1 MKKLVSFLVCSII
14 LLPSLFSQT
23 KTIDV
28 KVDERVELISIVS
41 YLAGYNEY
49 NNAREFPDFNKS
61 VDEYF
66 KAYLNDTLVSYAK
79 YLREERGISYDAP
92 MVFAVDLVIDNDI
105 HFNTQ
110 TISKAWVKDQRWT
123 QDNANHYL
131 SLLNDFYKKTK
142 FREFYNKNKSF
153 YTQLEEGFSPVI
165 KSINLAW
172 FDSFYSQKT
181 NNSFTIIL
189 CPINGPSNYGPSITY
204 KDGKEDVY
212 SIMGSWMF
220 DSTIHIDNNTAGSV
234 TQTLIHEFNHSY
246 CNPMVEKYWKELEK
260 NSGKIFDL
268 VKKEMSNQ
276 AYGDSKTMMKET
288 LVRTATIK
296 YLTDYT
302 KKDSKRYI
310 TREESNSFFCVND
323 MYKALETYLQER
335 SKYPNFE
342 SYMPDLCKEFN
353 NIKPKKIKK
362 LIKNFYSD
370 FKIETTIKDGDTNVP
385 SSTTKLIVKFNK
397 QMLTTCNGTSYG
409 RKAEDKYFPKII
421 SANWNEDT
429 KKEWVIE
436 IKLEPNTE
444 YSISF
449 PYQFFYD
456 SEGKQGKNDKLLYLD
471 FKTGK

>member
-1 MKKLVSFLVCSII
+1 MKKLLSLLVCSII
-14 LLPSLFSQT
+14 LLPSLFAQN

-49 NNAREFPDFNKS
+49 NRAREFPDFNKS

-66 KAYLNDTLVSYAK
+66 KAYLNDTLISYAK

-105 HFNTQ
+105 HFNSL
-110 TISKAWVKDQRWT
+110 TISKAWEKDKRWT
-123 QDNANHYL
+123 EENANHYL
-131 SLLNDFYKKTK
+131 ALLNDFYKKTK

-153 YTQLEEGFSPVI
+153 YSQLEEGFSPVI

-189 CPINGPSNYGPSITY
+189 CPINGPSNYGPSIKY
-204 KDGKEDVY
+204 KDGKEAVY

-220 DSTIHIDNNTAGSV
+220 DSTIHVDNNTANGV
-234 TQTLIHEFNHSY
+234 TETLIHEFNHSY

-260 NSGKIFDL
+260 NAGKIFDL

-276 AYGDSKTMMKET
+276 AYGESKTMMKET

-296 YLTDYT
+296 YLTDNE
-302 KKDSKRYI
+302 KRDAKRHI
-310 TREESNSFFCVND
+310 RNEETNSFFCVND
-323 MYKALETYLQER
+323 MYKALDTYSQER

-342 SYMPDLCKEFN
+342 SYMPELCNQFN
-353 NIKPKKIKK
+353 NIKPRKIKK
-362 LIKNFYSD
+362 LIKNFYSN
-370 FKIETTIKDGDTNVP
+370 FKIETSIKDGDANVP
-385 SSTTKLIVKFNK
+385 SSTTKLVVKFNK
-397 QMLTTCNGTSYG
+397 QMLTTCNGIGYG
-409 RKAEDKYFPKII
+409 KKEGQEYFPKVI
-421 SANWNEDT
+421 SAKWNEDT

-444 YSISF
+444 YSLSF
-449 PYQFFYD
+449 PYRFFYD
-456 SEGKQGKNDKLLYLD
+456 AEGKQGKSDKFLYLD

>member
-49 NNAREFPDFNKS
+49 NNAREFSEFTKS

-66 KAYLNDTLVSYAK
+66 KPYLNDTLVSYAK
-79 YLREERGISYDAP
+79 YIREERGIGYDAP
-92 MVFAVDLVIDNDI
+92 MIFAVDLVIDNNI
-105 HFNTQ
+105 HFNPQ

-123 QDNANHYL
+123 QENANHYL
-131 SLLNDFYKKTK
+131 SLLNEFYKKTK

-153 YTQLEEGFSPVI
+153 YSKLEEGFSPII
-165 KSINLAW
+165 KSINLDW

-181 NNSFTIIL
+181 NNSFTVIL
-189 CPINGPSNYGPSITY
+189 CPINGPSNYGPSIIY

-220 DSTIHIDNNTAGSV
+220 DSIFHIDNIKADGVNE
-234 TQTLIHEFNHSY
+234 TLIHEFNHSF

-260 NSGKIFDL
+260 NAGKIFKL
-268 VKKEMSNQ
+268 VEKEMSNQ
-276 AYGDSKTMMKET
+276 AYGDSKTMTKET

-296 YLTDYT
+296 YLTDNT
-302 KKDSKRYI
+302 KKEAKRHIRY
-310 TREESNSFFCVND
+310 EEKNSFFCVND
-323 MYKALETYLQER
+323 IYKALNTYSQDR
-335 SKYPNFE
+335 IKYPNFE
-342 SYMPDLCKEFN
+342 SYMPQLCIEFN
-353 NIKPKKIKK
+353 NIKPKTIKK
-362 LIKNFYSD
+362 LIKNFFSD
-370 FKIETTIKDGDTNVP
+370 FKIETSIKDGATNVP
-385 SSTTKLIVKFNK
+385 SSTNQLIVKFNK
-397 QMLTTCNGTSYG
+397 QMLTSCNGTSYG
-409 RKAEDKYFPKII
+409 RKAEDKYFPKFI
-421 SANWNEDT
+421 SAKWNEDT

-456 SEGKQGKNDKLLYLD
+456 SEGKQGKNDKFLYLD

>member
-1 MKKLVSFLVCSII
+1 MKKLASFLLCSLI
-14 LLPSLFSQT
+14 LLPSLFAQN

-49 NNAREFPDFNKS
+49 NRAREFPDFNKS

-66 KAYLNDTLVSYAK
+66 KAYLNDTLISYAK
-79 YLREERGISYDAP
+79 YLNEERGIGYDAP
-92 MVFAVDLVIDNDI
+92 MTFAVDLVIDNDI
-105 HFNTQ
+105 HFNPL

-123 QDNANHYL
+123 EENANHYL

-153 YTQLEEGFSPVI
+153 YSQLEEGFSPII

-181 NNSFTIIL
+181 DNSFTVIIS
-189 CPINGPSNYGPSITY
+189 PINGPSNYGPSIKY
-204 KDGKEDVY
+204 KDGREAVY
-212 SIMGSWMF
+212 SITGSWVF
-220 DSTIHIDNNTAGSV
+220 DSTVHVDKKTANGV
-234 TQTLIHEFNHSY
+234 IQTLIHEFNHSF
-246 CNPMVEKYWKELEK
+246 CNPMVDKYWKELEK
-260 NSGKIFDL
+260 NSGKIFKL
-268 VKKEMSNQ
+268 VEQEMRNQ
-276 AYGDSKTMMKET
+276 AYGEPVIMMKET

-296 YLTDYT
+296 YITDNT
-302 KKDSKRYI
+302 KKDSKKYI
-310 TREESNSFFCVND
+310 TYEESNSFFCVND
-323 MYKALETYLQER
+323 MYKALDTYSQER
-335 SKYPNFE
+335 SKYPTFE
-342 SYMPDLCKEFN
+342 SYMPELCKQFN
-353 NIKPKKIKK
+353 NIKPRKIKK
-362 LIKNFYSD
+362 IIKNSYSD

-385 SSTTKLIVKFNK
+385 SSTNQLIVKFNK
-397 QMLTTCNGTSYG
+397 QMLTSCNGTSYG
-409 RKAEDKYFPKII
+409 RKAEDKYFPKFI
-421 SANWNEDT
+421 STKWNQDT

-456 SEGKQGKNDKLLYLD
+456 AEGKQGKTDKFLYLD